1 MMSYNNDQI
10 SCRELGLI
18 MATAE
23 EIPPA
28 EAAVTEDHQPEEE
41 EDEDESVIA
50 DPSLVGSDLSPEKM
64 NTMVVRGH
72 GAKAM
77 AEVCRKYHG
86 YTTGA
91 AMGAMLTVDVNS
103 GRINGARYAAI
114 GEAGVEVI
122 AMPSINARKVWP
134 ECHKKLV
141 LNFNLKPDDLVFTA
155 DAGPVHG
162 GRCASE
168 WVDFLDSDAVT
179 LWNQDVQVDKGT
191 WKEWEGVKDGACL
204 KVMLEPESP
213 AKAKV
218 RVLVAPLGKE
228 VLIQQCTDKMVNL
241 NDPAMPVIS
250 MANGLK
256 IRFYPREE
264 PGSMT
269 SGLGF
274 LPLLYINCPE
284 GAGDPVLPV
293 SWEVKK
299 ELFNLLRDTG
309 KPKTFGAKD
318 WPGAFAE
325 THWQKLKEPTLQWP
339 APPPAPGAQAV
350 PGAGGAPIGE

>member
-1 MMSYNNDQI
+1 
-10 SCRELGLI
+10 

-28 EAAVTEDHQPEEE
+28 EAAELEDPRQEDD
-41 EDEDESVIA
+41 EDEEESVIA
-50 DPSLVGSDLSPEKM
+50 DPSLVGSNLSPEKM
-64 NTMVVRGH
+64 ATMIVRGH
-72 GAKAM
+72 GARAM

-91 AMGAMLTVDVNS
+91 AMGALLTIDVNS
-103 GRINGARYAAI
+103 GRVNGARYAAI
-114 GEAGVEVI
+114 GETGVEVI
-122 AMPSINARKVWP
+122 AMPNINARKVWP
-134 ECHKKLV
+134 EAHKKLV
-141 LNFNLKPDDLVFTA
+141 LKFSLKPDDLQFTA
-155 DAGPVHG
+155 DAGPAHG

-191 WKEWEGVKDGACL
+191 WKEWNGVKNGACL

-213 AKAKV
+213 AKAKL
-218 RVLVAPLGKE
+218 RLLVAPLGKE
-228 VLIQQCTDKMVNL
+228 VLIQQCTDKMMDL

-256 IRFYPREE
+256 IRFFPREE

-284 GAGDPVLPV
+284 GDEVPVLPAP
-293 SWEVKK
+293 WEVKK

-309 KPKTFGAKD
+309 KPKTYVAKD
-318 WPGAFAE
+318 WADAFAE
-325 THWQKLKEPTLQWP
+325 THWQKLKEPTLLWP
-339 APPPAPGAQAV
+339 TPPPAPGAQAA
-350 PGAGGAPIGE
+350 PGAAGAPIGE